1 MKKSHPH
8 SARMR
13 RAVTHGLVT
22 ATALATVGGIAAPIA
37 AVAAPSGAVA
47 AAAGIGTDDK
57 QRVDAAA
64 VVRLEPAP
72 DVLLLSDHD
81 FIHAI
86 WQKARDGG
94 RTFEAVRLAAEAAM
108 SSELAEDHVRF
119 IVTGIH
125 EAYAVDKQRE
135 KDEADAARAA
145 RLAKSQALVVIGI
158 PNSPDLLDLSE
169 DNFIR
174 AVMRHAAS
182 GPEVR
187 AAAAKALADEPAA
200 WTEFIANGAREAHQ
214 RDVER
219 ELKELE
225 EKDKAEA
232 ERRKEL
238 AARSNTAALFRITPS
253 EAMLALSDDN
263 FIRELLRA
271 APADTREGE
280 LYAAAQRAVL
290 SPDPAVWKAYLHT
303 GAEEA
308 YKKDDEAR
316 RKKIADANR
325 RLALQIQAAAE
336 AAGVHPN
343 LVAAAK
349 KALAGTDEQ
358 VADFLR
364 EDSQYR
370 AKRQTLVPASG
381 KPAGFAVRQSTVD
394 GGEVFLAPVTA
405 GSAQADREDATWVIV
420 PALGGQPGC
429 WSFESARK
437 PGHYLLQ
444 KDLRVRLTASD
455 NSDRFRKDASW
466 CAKKGLSGT
475 GTSFESAGQ
484 PGRFLRQH
492 WGDLFAGG
500 KSGGANRFDTA
511 TEFVQDATWKI
522 VTPLAR

>member
-1 MKKSHPH
+1 M
-8 SARMR
+8 
-13 RAVTHGLVT
+13 AVPLV
-22 ATALATVGGIAAPIA
+22 
-37 AVAAPSGAVA
+37 AVAAPAGAVA
-47 AAAGIGTDDK
+47 AASGIGTDDR

-64 VVRLEPAP
+64 VVRLDPSP

-81 FIHAI
+81 FIHAL

-94 RTFEAVRLAAEAAM
+94 EAFEAVRLAAEAAM
-108 SSELAEDHVRF
+108 SSELAADHVQF

-135 KDEADAARAA
+135 KDKADAARAA
-145 RLAKSQALVVIGI
+145 RLAKSQALITIGI
-158 PNSPDLLDLSE
+158 PSSPELLDLSD

-174 AVMRHAAS
+174 AVMRHTAS

-187 AAAAKALADEPAA
+187 AAAAKALAGDPAA
-200 WTEFIANGAREAHQ
+200 WLEFIVNGAREAHQ
-214 RDVER
+214 RDVAAEI
-219 ELKELE
+219 KELE
-225 EKDKAEA
+225 ERNRAEA

-271 APADTREGE
+271 VPADLKESE
-280 LYAAAQRAVL
+280 LYAAGQRAVL
-290 SPDPAVWKAYLHT
+290 SPDPAVWKAYIHT

-336 AAGVHPN
+336 QTGVHPN
-343 LVAAAK
+343 LVALAK
-349 KALAGTDEQ
+349 QALAGSDEA
-358 VADFLR
+358 VAGFLK

-370 AKRQTLVPASG
+370 ARRQTLAPVSG
-381 KPAGFAVRQSTVD
+381 KAGFVVRQSSVD
-394 GGEVFLAPVTA
+394 GGETFLAPV
-405 GSAQADREDATWVIV
+405 SASSKQSDREDGTWVIV

-437 PGHYLLQ
+437 PGHYLAQ
-444 KDLRVRLTASD
+444 KDLRVKLTASD
-455 NSDRFRKDASW
+455 NSAQFRKDASW

-475 GTSFESAGQ
+475 GISFESAGQ

-492 WGDLFAGG
+492 WGDMYAGN
-500 KSGGANRFDTA
+500 KAGGANRFDTPN
-511 TEFVQDATWKI
+511 EFAQDATWKI
-522 VTPLAR
+522 ATPLAR